1 MTPTFNTW
9 DRAVLDK
16 FALEAYLRMQKQQDQ
31 LEQLR
36 GDLKD
41 AIEAYR
47 VLNKGS
53 SSLSVDDER
62 LTPGLVSNADV
73 RPGVI
78 LADDLVIGQLE
89 QRPHYGVWSDPRHS
103 KVSSQP

>member
-16 FALEAYLRMQKQQDQ
+16 FALEAYLRLREQQDQ

-36 GDLKD
+36 NDLKD

-47 VLNKGS
+47 TLIRK
-53 SSLSVDDER
+53 
-62 LTPGLVSNADV
+62 TA
-73 RPGVI
+73 
-78 LADDLVIGQLE
+78 
-89 QRPHYGVWSDPRHS
+89 
-103 KVSSQP
+103 

>member
-16 FALEAYLRMQKQQDQ
+16 FALEAYLRLQQQQDQ

-47 VLNKGS
+47 ALNKGS
-53 SSLSVDDER
+53 SS
-62 LTPGLVSNADV
+62 
-73 RPGVI
+73 
-78 LADDLVIGQLE
+78 
-89 QRPHYGVWSDPRHS
+89 
-103 KVSSQP
+103 

>member
-16 FALEAYLRMQKQQDQ
+16 FALEAYLRLRRQQDQ

-36 GDLKD
+36 SDLKD

-47 VLNKGS
+47 ALNKG
-53 SSLSVDDER
+53 
-62 LTPGLVSNADV
+62 
-73 RPGVI
+73 
-78 LADDLVIGQLE
+78 
-89 QRPHYGVWSDPRHS
+89 PHA
-103 KVSSQP
+103 

>member
-1 MTPTFNTW
+1 MTPTFSTW

-16 FALEAYLRMQKQQDQ
+16 FAFEAYLRLREQQDQ

-47 VLNKGS
+47 
-53 SSLSVDDER
+53 
-62 LTPGLVSNADV
+62 A
-73 RPGVI
+73 VI
-78 LADDLVIGQLE
+78 RKPEFPAGQ
-89 QRPHYGVWSDPRHS
+89 
-103 KVSSQP
+103 

>member
-16 FALEAYLRMQKQQDQ
+16 FAFEAYLRLQQQQDQ

-36 GDLKD
+36 LDLKD

-47 VLNKGS
+47 VVMRETAPSHRFG
-53 SSLSVDDER
+53 
-62 LTPGLVSNADV
+62 A
-73 RPGVI
+73 
-78 LADDLVIGQLE
+78 
-89 QRPHYGVWSDPRHS
+89 
-103 KVSSQP
+103 

>member
-9 DRAVLDK
+9 ERQTLDK
-16 FALEAYLRMQKQQDQ
+16 FALEAYLRLQQQQEQ

-47 VLNKGS
+47 ALNKRS
-53 SSLSVDDER
+53 SASLV
-62 LTPGLVSNADV
+62 NN
-73 RPGVI
+73 
-78 LADDLVIGQLE
+78 
-89 QRPHYGVWSDPRHS
+89 
-103 KVSSQP
+103 

>member
-36 GDLKD
+36 SDLKD

-47 VLNKGS
+47 ALNKG
-53 SSLSVDDER
+53 
-62 LTPGLVSNADV
+62 
-73 RPGVI
+73 
-78 LADDLVIGQLE
+78 
-89 QRPHYGVWSDPRHS
+89 PHA
-103 KVSSQP
+103 